1 MSHKTYKV
9 KEAYVTIQGEGYQ
22 SGLPAVF
29 CRFTGCNLWS
39 GHENSRS
46 RAICQFCD
54 TDFIGTDGLNG
65 GRFSGPDSLSA
76 HLKKLWLSSA
86 PNMGNALIVFTGGEP
101 ALQLD
106 DELIDACKA
115 LGFRT
120 AVETNGTLRLPEG
133 LDWVCVSPKANETL
147 VIRKGDELKL
157 VFPQHENTPRDFESL
172 DFKHFYLQPLDGENT
187 ALNTQNAVSYCMKNP
202 QWRLSLQ
209 THKLIGIN

>member
-1 MSHKTYKV
+1 
-9 KEAYVTIQGEGYQ
+9 
-22 SGLPAVF
+22 
-29 CRFTGCNLWS
+29 
-39 GHENSRS
+39 
-46 RAICQFCD
+46 
-54 TDFIGTDGLNG
+54 
-65 GRFSGPDSLSA
+65 
-76 HLKKLWLSSA
+76 
-86 PNMGNALIVFTGGEP
+86 MGNALIVFTGGEP

-187 ALNTQNAVSYCMKNP
+187 ALNTKMRFHTV
-202 QWRLSLQ
+202 
-209 THKLIGIN
+209 

>member
-1 MSHKTYKV
+1 MSQKTYKV

-29 CRFTGCNLWS
+29 CRFAGCNLWS
-39 GHENSRS
+39 GHESSRT

-54 TDFIGTDGLNG
+54 TDFVGTDGLNG
-65 GRFSGPDSLSA
+65 GRFHSPDSLSA
-76 HLKKLWLSSA
+76 HLKALWLSSA
-86 PNMGNALIVFTGGEP
+86 PSMANALIVFTGGEP

-106 DELIDACKA
+106 DMLIDACKA

-120 AVETNGTLRLPEG
+120 AVETNGTLSLPEG

-147 VIRKGDELKL
+147 AVRKGDELKL
-157 VFPQHENTPRDFESL
+157 VFPQRENSPSDFESL

-187 ALNTQNAVSYCMKNP
+187 ALNTENAVSYCMNNP
-202 QWRLSLQ
+202 KWRLSLQ